1 MALIDRLKGPNS
13 AGRPG
18 LPCRLGSLLRGDS
31 LSPDDKEYLTKVLE
45 VQIGDPMRLPN
56 TAIAEALRLEGHYI
70 GVAAVNRHRRK
81 DCRCY
86 GISPKLEKD

>member
-70 GVAAVNRHRRK
+70 GVAAVNRHRRR

-86 GISPKLEKD
+86 GISPKFEKD

>member
-1 MALIDRLKGPNS
+1 
-13 AGRPG
+13 
-18 LPCRLGSLLRGDS
+18 
-31 LSPDDKEYLTKVLE
+31 
-45 VQIGDPMRLPN
+45 MRLPN

-86 GISPKLEKD
+86 GISPKFEKD

>member
-86 GISPKLEKD
+86 GISPKFEKD